1 MKISRLLS
9 LVTVTVSF
17 SISATVVA
25 GDWPHFAGPYRLAT
39 SSETGLNLEWG
50 DDAGAAP
57 AVQWS
62 LDLNEGFGG
71 AAIVGDE
78 VFFLDR
84 ILGETDQLR
93 CVSLKD
99 GSDLWKFEFT
109 HEGRLSHPGSRGVPT
124 VEEDA
129 VYFTSGMSHVH
140 RINRKTHEADWT
152 VNISEKYN
160 ADSPKWGWAQSP
172 LVIGDIVIAA
182 AMGPEVGLVGL
193 DKKTGAEVWTTEQI
207 GHSHSS
213 PTILTLGG
221 VEQVLFV
228 SRSFEGNDGSVISVD
243 PRSGETLWHT
253 DAYYNSIPIPFA
265 TRIDEQRVYM
275 TGGYGCGSCMLK
287 VTRDGDKWSVTKLW
301 EIEQGTQMQA
311 PFLIDDHL
319 YFLMNENANHKGE
332 ARKTGGLA
340 CMDLEGNIVWQ
351 TGDDPF
357 MGRGGS
363 LLVDGKLLV
372 QDGETGYLRVFEVSP
387 KGPRQVGFADVFDK
401 KAEVDEQIAKQ
412 EGRKTIKLPD
422 FRFWSPLALSEGR
435 LIMRGQT
442 MMEMPG
448 FALSQAAGNSREL
461 RQDPATL
468 SLPFHGQVV
477 SCSSVCLLK

>member
-1 MKISRLLS
+1 MKNSRALS
-9 LVTVTVSF
+9 LAAITLSL
-17 SISATVVA
+17 SLSATANSVA
-25 GDWPHFAGPYRLAT
+25 GDWPYFAGPNRLAT
-39 SSETGLNLEWG
+39 SLETGLNLDWG
-50 DDAGAAP
+50 DDAAAAP
-57 AVQWS
+57 KILWS

-78 VFFLDR
+78 AFFLDR

-109 HEGRLSHPGSRGVPT
+109 HAGRLSHPGSRGVPT
-124 VEEDA
+124 VEDDA
-129 VYFTSGMSHVH
+129 VFFTSGMSHVH
-140 RINRKTHEADWT
+140 RINRKTHAADWT
-152 VNISEKYN
+152 VNISEKYK
-160 ADSPKWGWAQSP
+160 AESPKWGWAQSP
-172 LVIGDIVIAA
+172 LVIGDILIAA

-193 DKKTGAEVWTTEQI
+193 DKNTGKEVWTAESI

-213 PTILTLGG
+213 PTILTLDG
-221 VEQVLFV
+221 VEQVLFI
-228 SRSFEGNDGSVISVD
+228 SRLFEGENGSVISVD
-243 PRSGETLWHT
+243 PLTGDTLWKT
-253 DAYYNSIPIPFA
+253 DAYFNSIPIPFA
-265 TRIDEQRVYM
+265 TKVDEQRVYM

-287 VTRDGDKWSVTKLW
+287 VTRGGEGDGWQVSKLW

-319 YFLMNENANHKGE
+319 YFLMNENANHRGE

-340 CMDLEGNIVWQ
+340 CMDLDGNIVWH

-387 KGPRQVGFADVFDK
+387 KGPKQIAFADVFDK
-401 KAEVDEQIAKQ
+401 KGEVDAQIAKQ
-412 EGRKTIKLPD
+412 EGKKTIKLPD

-442 MMEMPG
+442 MMKC
-448 FALSQAAGNSREL
+448 LDL
-461 RQDPATL
+461 R
-468 SLPFHGQVV
+468 
-477 SCSSVCLLK
+477 

>member
-1 MKISRLLS
+1 MKISRFLAFAAITLS
-9 LVTVTVSF
+9 LSF
-17 SISATVVA
+17 SNFAVA
-25 GDWPHFAGPYRLAT
+25 GDWPHFAGPERLAT
-39 SSETGLNLEWG
+39 SSETGLKLGWG
-50 DDAGAAP
+50 DDASAAP
-57 AVQWS
+57 SILWS
-62 LDLNEGFGG
+62 LELNEGFGG

-78 VFFLDR
+78 AFFLDR

-109 HEGRLSHPGSRGVPT
+109 HAGRLSHPGSRGVPT
-124 VEEDA
+124 VEDDA

-140 RINRKTHEADWT
+140 RINRKTHKPEWT

-160 ADSPKWGWAQSP
+160 AESPKWGWAQSP
-172 LVIGDIVIAA
+172 LVIGDILIAA

-193 DKKTGAEVWTTEQI
+193 NKKTGEEVWTSEQI

-213 PTILTLGG
+213 PTILTLDG
-221 VEQVLFV
+221 VEQVLFL
-228 SRSFEGNDGSVISVD
+228 SRSFEGADGSVISVD
-243 PRSGETLWHT
+243 PQTGKKLWQT

-265 TRIDEQRVYM
+265 TKIDEQRVYM
-275 TGGYGCGSCMLK
+275 TGGYGCGSCMLQVK
-287 VTRDGDKWSVTKLW
+287 HQGDNWEVSELW
-301 EIEQGTQMQA
+301 KIEQGTQMQA

-332 ARKTGGLA
+332 KRQTGGLA
-340 CMDLEGNIVWQ
+340 CMDLEGNIVWH

-387 KGPRQVGFADVFDK
+387 DAKGPKQIAFADVFDK
-401 KAEVDEQIAKQ
+401 KAEVDAQIAKQ
-412 EGRKTIKLPD
+412 EGKKTIKLPD

-442 MMEMPG
+442 TMKC
-448 FALSQAAGNSREL
+448 LDL
-461 RQDPATL
+461 R
-468 SLPFHGQVV
+468 
-477 SCSSVCLLK
+477 